1 MMARQPLDSSVRC
14 LNMQA
19 VIAGMLGMSE
29 LQKRNASPVHICCAS
44 ALKARL
50 GCTDNTDIDTAKA
63 STAPA

>member
-1 MMARQPLDSSVRC
+1 MTARQPLESSPRC

-29 LQKRNASPVHICCAS
+29 LQKRNASVVHICCAS
-44 ALKARL
+44 ALKAKL
-50 GCTDNTDIDTAKA
+50 GCDDSADIDTAKA